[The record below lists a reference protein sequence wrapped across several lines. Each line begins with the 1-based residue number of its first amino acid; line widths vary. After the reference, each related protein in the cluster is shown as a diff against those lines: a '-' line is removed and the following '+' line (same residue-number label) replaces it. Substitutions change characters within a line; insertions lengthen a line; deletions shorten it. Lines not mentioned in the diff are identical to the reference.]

1 MTHKIRILLARHGQ
15 TEWNAQRR
23 FQGKTDVP
31 LNESGLNE
39 ARMLAVRLKNWP
51 VDAIYTS
58 PFSRA
63 LETAKIVSD
72 LNVNAVR
79 LEVRSELEEMSFGN
93 WEKLSVHDVAK
104 NFPGRY
110 EAWKD
115 DPSKVVPPGGESFED
130 VVKRVKPVLDDI
142 LNREDREVLIVAHG
156 GVIRA
161 IVVLLLGLSPSGIW
175 HMRLDNC
182 ALVGLVL
189 KDGKASLLFWND
201 THHLHLPVNLI
212 EKLFIP

>member
-39 ARMLAVRLKNWP
+39 ARMLAERLKNWP

-58 PFSRA
+58 PLSRA
-63 LETAKIVSD
+63 LETAKIVSG
-72 LNVNAVR
+72 LNVNAAR
-79 LEVRSELEEMSFGN
+79 LEVRSELEEMSFGS

-104 NFPGRY
+104 SFPGHY

-130 VVKRVKPVLDDI
+130 VVKRVKPVLDGI
-142 LNREDREVLIVAHG
+142 LNREDQEVLIVAHG

-182 ALVGLVL
+182 ALVGLVS
-189 KDGKASLLFWND
+189 KDVKASLLFWND
-201 THHLHLPVNLI
+201 THHLHLPINLV
-212 EKLFIP
+212 EKLPIP

>member
-1 MTHKIRILLARHGQ
+1 MTHKVRILLARHGQ

-51 VDAIYTS
+51 VDVIYTS

-72 LNVNAVR
+72 LNVNAAR

-104 NFPGRY
+104 SFPGRY

-182 ALVGLVL
+182 ALVGLVS

>member
-39 ARMLAVRLKNWP
+39 ARMLAERLKNWP

-58 PFSRA
+58 PLSRA
-63 LETAKIVSD
+63 LETAKIVSG
-72 LNVNAVR
+72 LNVNAAR
-79 LEVRSELEEMSFGN
+79 LEVRSELEEMSFGS

-104 NFPGRY
+104 SFPGYY

-130 VVKRVKPVLDDI
+130 VVKRVKPVLDGI
-142 LNREDREVLIVAHG
+142 LNREDQEVLIVAHG

-182 ALVGLVL
+182 ALVGLVS
-189 KDGKASLLFWND
+189 KDVKASLLFWND
-201 THHLHLPVNLI
+201 THHLHLPINLV
-212 EKLFIP
+212 EKLPIP